1 MYSVNTTYGL
11 ANHLPYT
18 MTLTYSAAS
27 QPGGGAG
34 GWVVNEGQYIYTPS
48 KTILPAAPMIFE
60 LLTETD
66 ILGTPVAGNWCTA
79 ELHYDFTDA
88 DGGQHRCLYKVS
100 PAGTLVVLSMDSA
113 DGKNYTESTAT
124 FEIDAE
130 GSNSIGCMLTNPAV
144 ATIDASQDSAA
155 ATSVMA
161 NLWSQGTGKDF
172 TATAPVKFTPN
183 TPFVRGSAMVVN
195 GTKVPVSLT
204 MESGDTT
211 SETTSLALTL
221 AWSTSL
227 NILDLV
233 NTKLSASI
241 TGGET
246 WSKSVTL
253 SSSETMTIEPG
264 LQGYLEWA
272 TVSAVVTG
280 DFTFTWTPPSGGV
293 TAAGITYHV
302 NNVTIT
308 QPGFAQSAI
317 TWQPYSET
325 IPPSTSAS
333 AGVGAT
339 SAVALRPQLIV
350 SDSTV
355 VIDAVTDPG
364 PAATAM
370 ALWPTASEGSQSFTA
385 TTSPVYSATQPQI
398 VSSRYEIPATWP
410 NAETCSFES
419 SLSNTSGWSIGGSV
433 SAETTLSALGFANA
447 SVSITFTDSHEWDTT
462 FSNSQTIAFEIS
474 PGNIGWVE
482 GSTGQVTFTG
492 DFAFT
497 ADGTDY
503 LVKNVTITN
512 PGSADC
518 GPDAA
523 FTYYAVIQP
532 LPPSAADALTRPGWA
547 AAPAAPNRPARSSP
561 PRWSG

>member
-1 MYSVNTTYGL
+1 
-11 ANHLPYT
+11 
-18 MTLTYSAAS
+18 MT
-27 QPGGGAG
+27 GGAFQ
-34 GWVVNEGQYIYTPS
+34 VNC
-48 KTILPAAPMIFE
+48 
-60 LLTETD
+60 
-66 ILGTPVAGNWCTA
+66 V
-79 ELHYDFTDA
+79 
-88 DGGQHRCLYKVS
+88 
-100 PAGTLVVLSMDSA
+100 
-113 DGKNYTESTAT
+113 
-124 FEIDAE
+124 
-130 GSNSIGCMLTNPAV
+130 LTNPAE

-161 NLWSQGTGKDF
+161 NLWSQGTDKDF
-172 TATAPVKFTPN
+172 TATAPVTFTPN
-183 TPFVRGSAMVVN
+183 TPWARGSAMVVN
-195 GTKVPVSLT
+195 GTEVPVSLT

-233 NTKLSASI
+233 NQKLSASI

-246 WSKSVTL
+246 WQNSVTL
-253 SSSETMTIEPG
+253 SSTEGVTIDPG
-264 LQGYLEWA
+264 LQGYLQWA
-272 TVSAVVTG
+272 TESAVVTG

-325 IPPSTSAS
+325 IPASTSTS
-333 AGVGAT
+333 AGVGAR
-339 SAVALRPQLIV
+339 SAVALRPKHIV
-350 SDSTV
+350 GDSAI
-355 VIDAVTDPG
+355 VIDAVTDPDR
-364 PAATAM
+364 AAAAM
-370 ALWPTASEGSQSFTA
+370 ALWPTASEGSQSFSA
-385 TTSPVYSATQPQI
+385 TTSPVYSATQPQV
-398 VSSRYEIPATWP
+398 VSSRYEIPAKWH
-410 NAETCSFES
+410 NAELCSFES
-419 SLSNTSGWSIGGSV
+419 TLSNTSGWSIAGSV
-433 SAETTLSALGFANA
+433 GAETTLSALGFANA

-462 FSNSQTIAFEIS
+462 FFNSQTIAFEIS

-492 DFAFT
+492 DFVFT
-497 ADGTDY
+497 ANGTNY
-503 LVKNVTITN
+503 MVKNVTITN

-532 LPPSAADALTRPGWA
+532 LSTSAADAITRPGLAEPYVRPSSTGEVPDA
-547 AAPAAPNRPARSSP
+547 ARQHGA
-561 PRWSG
+561 

>member
-1 MYSVNTTYGL
+1 MAFTNTTNYGL
-11 ANHLPYT
+11 ANFMPYT
-18 MTLTYSAAS
+18 MNLTYKSAS
-27 QPGGGAG
+27 MPGDEKWDAWSGPMPAQTIPPGA
-34 GWVVNEGQYIYTPS
+34 N
-48 KTILPAAPMIFE
+48 MIFA
-60 LLTETD
+60 LITEQD
-66 ILGTPVAGNWCTA
+66 APPAHDSATA

-88 DGGQHRCLYKVS
+88 DGGLHRCLFEVGEINDNGLVTSYS
-100 PAGTLVVLSMDSA
+100 QDSSDGTTYVNS
-113 DGKNYTESTAT
+113 NAT
-124 FEIDAE
+124 FEMSGGDFQV
-130 GSNSIGCMLTNPAV
+130 NCVLTNPAV
-144 ATIDASQDSAA
+144 ATIDASQDSTAA
-155 ATSVMA
+155 ASVMA
-161 NLWSQGTGKDF
+161 NLWSQGTDKDF
-172 TATAPVKFTPN
+172 TATAPVTFTPN

-195 GTKVPVSLT
+195 GTEVPVSLT

-233 NTKLSASI
+233 NQKLSASI

-253 SSSETMTIEPG
+253 SSSETMTIQPG

-280 DFTFTWTPPSGGV
+280 DFTFTWTPPSAAV

-308 QPGFAQSAI
+308 QPGFKQSAI
-317 TWQPYSET
+317 TWRPYSET
-325 IPPSTSAS
+325 IPASTLTSAG
-333 AGVGAT
+333 AGAT
-339 SAVALRPQLIV
+339 SAVALRPKLIV

-355 VIDAVTDPG
+355 MINAVTDPG

-370 ALWPTASEGSQSFTA
+370 ALWPTASEGSQSFSA

-398 VSSRYEIPATWP
+398 VSSRYEIPATWKNP
-410 NAETCSFES
+410 ETCSFES
-419 SLSNTSGWSIGGSV
+419 TLSNTSGWSIAGSV

-497 ADGTDY
+497 ADGIDY
-503 LVKNVTITN
+503 VVKNVTITN

-532 LPPSAADALTRPGWA
+532 LSTSAADAITRPGLA
-547 AAPAAPNRPARSSP
+547 AEPYARPSSTGEVPDAARQHGA
-561 PRWSG
+561 

>member
-1 MYSVNTTYGL
+1 MFSVNNPYGL

-27 QPGGGAG
+27 QTGGAG
-34 GWVVNEGQYIYTPS
+34 GWIINEGQYIYTPS
-48 KTILPAAPMIFE
+48 KTILPAADMVFE

-66 ILGTPVAGNWCTA
+66 PAGNAKGGNWCTA

-88 DGGQHRCLYKVS
+88 DGIQHRCLYKVS
-100 PAGTLVVLSMDSA
+100 PAATLYVLSMDST
-113 DGKNYTESTAT
+113 DGTNYTESTDT
-124 FEIDAE
+124 FEIVQE
-130 GSNSIGCMLTNPAV
+130 LPNSIGCLLTHPAV
-144 ATIDASQDSAA
+144 ATIDASQDAAA

-233 NTKLSASI
+233 NQKLSASI

-280 DFTFTWTPPSGGV
+280 DFTFTWTPPSGGT
-293 TAAGITYHV
+293 TAAGITYQV

-317 TWQPYSET
+317 TWSPYSET

-410 NAETCSFES
+410 NPELCSFES
-419 SLSNTSGWSIGGSV
+419 TLSNTSGWSIGGSV

-503 LVKNVTITN
+503 VVKNVTITN

-523 FTYYAVIQP
+523 FTYYAVIHP

-547 AAPAAPNRPARSSP
+547 AAPAPPNRAVRSSP